1 MDRNK
6 RKPKFAVAGFQ
17 HETNTFSPI
26 FAGLSDFMRADG
38 WPGLTEG
45 PDVPSV
51 FRPMNIPISGFIAAA
66 EGEALLAPILWA
78 SAEPSNLVSNEAFE
92 TIAAKILA
100 GISDAMPIDG
110 VYLDLHG
117 AMVTEQ
123 FEDGE
128 GELLRR
134 VRDLAGESMPI
145 AISLDLHANVTEEMV
160 NAADIVT
167 IFRTYPHLDMAKTGA
182 RAFNLLAEA
191 VRTGRRPKSGF
202 RKLPFMVP
210 VHAQCTT
217 EPPADKLYGML
228 NSCQS
233 LKDPTA
239 DIALGFPPADI
250 AQCGPA
256 IVASGYLRE
265 SVNQKLSEI
274 EAAFVAATD
283 EFRAALA
290 EPDEAVR
297 EAIEFGEPGR
307 PVVLAD
313 IQDNSGAGATSD
325 TTALLASMVACGA
338 TNAALGALFDPD
350 AAAAAHEA
358 GVGAEF
364 DFALGGKFGGD
375 ENPPYEGRFKVVALS
390 DGKFE
395 YAGAMMGGC
404 KAALG
409 PTAALE
415 VVDSRSDVRVVVTS
429 ARIQCLDRA
438 VFSHLGINPS
448 RLSIVAVKSTVHFRA
463 DFEQIASRVILVD
476 APGCNPCV
484 LDRIDYKRLRP
495 GVRLL

>member
-26 FAGLSDFMRADG
+26 FATLSDFVRVDG

-45 PDVPSV
+45 PDVLSV
-51 FRPMNIPISGFIAAA
+51 FRPMNIPVGGFIAAA
-66 EGEALLAPILWA
+66 EGEAKLVPILWA

-100 GISDAMPIDG
+100 GISDAMPVDG

-117 AMVTEQ
+117 AMATEQ
-123 FEDGE
+123 FEDAE

-145 AISLDLHANVTEEMV
+145 AISLDLHANITDEMV

-167 IFRTYPHLDMAKTGA
+167 VFRTYPHLDMAETGA
-182 RAFNLLAEA
+182 RAFNLLADA
-191 VRTGRRPKSGF
+191 VKTGRKPKSGMK
-202 RKLPFMVP
+202 KLPFMVP
-210 VHAQCTT
+210 IHAQCTT
-217 EPPADKLYGML
+217 EPPANKLYGML
-228 NSCQS
+228 ESCVS

-256 IVASGYLRE
+256 IVASGYSRE
-265 SVNQKLSEI
+265 SINQKLKEV
-274 EAAFVAATD
+274 EVAVVAAAD
-283 EFRAALA
+283 EFSAALA

-338 TNAALGALFDPD
+338 TNAALGALFDSA

-375 ENPPYEGRFKVVALS
+375 ENPSYDGRFKVVALS
-390 DGKFE
+390 DGNFE
-395 YAGAMMGGC
+395 YAGVMMGGC

-415 VVDSRSDVRVVVTS
+415 VVDSRSGVRVVVTS

-438 VFSHLGINPS
+438 VFSHLGINPR

-463 DFEQIASRVILVD
+463 DFEPIASRVILVD
-476 APGCNPCV
+476 APGYNPCV

>member
-1 MDRNK
+1 MDGNNG
-6 RKPKFAVAGFQ
+6 KPKFAIAGFQ

-26 FAGLSDFMRADG
+26 FATLSDFMRVDG

-45 PDVPSV
+45 PDVLSA
-51 FRPMNIPISGFIAAA
+51 FRPMNIPIGGFIAAA
-66 EGEALLAPILWA
+66 EGKAELVPILWA

-92 TIAAKILA
+92 TIVAKILA
-100 GISDAMPIDG
+100 GISDAMPADG

-123 FEDGE
+123 FEDAE

-134 VRDLAGESMPI
+134 VRELTGKSTPI

-160 NAADIVT
+160 TAADIVT
-167 IFRTYPHLDMAKTGA
+167 IFRTYPHLDMAETGA
-182 RAFNLLAEA
+182 RAFNLLADA
-191 VRTGRRPKSGF
+191 AGTGLKPRSGL
-202 RKLPFMVP
+202 KKVPFMVP

-228 NSCQS
+228 ESCAS

-256 IVASGYLRE
+256 IVASGYSRE
-265 SVNQKLSEI
+265 SVNRKLNEI
-274 EAAFVAATD
+274 EAAFIAAAD
-283 EFRAALA
+283 EFRAELA

-338 TNAALGALFDPD
+338 TDAALGALFDPD

-364 DFALGGKFGGD
+364 DFALGGKFGGN
-375 ENPPYEGRFKVVALS
+375 ENPPYDGRFKVVALS
-390 DGKFE
+390 DGNFE

-415 VVDSRSDVRVVVTS
+415 VVDSKSKVRVVVTS

-438 VFSHLGINPS
+438 VFNHLGINPS
-448 RLSIVAVKSTVHFRA
+448 QLSIVAVKSTVHFRA
-463 DFEQIASRVILVD
+463 DFEPIASRVILVD
-476 APGCNPCV
+476 APGYNPCV

-495 GVRLL
+495 GIRLL

>member
-26 FAGLSDFMRADG
+26 FATLSDFVRVDG

-45 PDVPSV
+45 TDVPSV
-51 FRPMNIPISGFIAAA
+51 FRPMNIPIGGFIAAA
-66 EGEALLAPILWA
+66 EGEAKLVPILWA

-100 GISDAMPIDG
+100 GISDAMPADG

-117 AMVTEQ
+117 AMVTER
-123 FEDGE
+123 FEDAE

-134 VRDLAGESMPI
+134 IRDLTGESMPI
-145 AISLDLHANVTEEMV
+145 AISLDLHANITEEMV
-160 NAADIVT
+160 NSADIIT
-167 IFRTYPHLDMAKTGA
+167 AFRTYPHLDMAETGA
-182 RAFNLLAEA
+182 RTFNLLADA
-191 VRTGRRPKSGF
+191 VRTGLKPKSGMK
-202 RKLPFMVP
+202 KLPFMVP
-210 VHAQCTT
+210 IHAQCTT
-217 EPPADKLYGML
+217 EPPANKLYGML
-228 NSCQS
+228 ESCQS

-256 IVASGYLRE
+256 IVASGYSRW
-265 SVNQKLSEI
+265 SVNHKLNEI
-274 EAAFVAATD
+274 ENAFLGVAD
-283 EFRAALA
+283 EFRAELA

-325 TTALLASMVACGA
+325 TTALLASMVVCGA

-350 AAAAAHEA
+350 AAAASHEA

-375 ENPPYEGRFKVVALS
+375 ENPPFEGRFKVVELS
-390 DGKFE
+390 DGNFE

-415 VVDSRSDVRVVVTS
+415 VVDSRSGVRVVVTS

-463 DFEQIASRVILVD
+463 DFEPIASRVILVD
-476 APGCNPCV
+476 APGHNPCV
-484 LDRIDYKRLRP
+484 LDRIDYKRLRQ

>member
-26 FAGLSDFMRADG
+26 FAGLSDFVRVDG

-45 PDVPSV
+45 PDVLSV
-51 FRPMNIPISGFIAAA
+51 FRPMNIPVGGFIAAA
-66 EGEALLAPILWA
+66 EGEAKLVPILWA

-100 GISDAMPIDG
+100 GISDAMPVDG

-123 FEDGE
+123 FEDAE

-145 AISLDLHANVTEEMV
+145 AISLDLHANITDEMV

-167 IFRTYPHLDMAKTGA
+167 VFRTYPHLDMAETGA
-182 RAFNLLAEA
+182 RAFNLLADA
-191 VRTGRRPKSGF
+191 VKTGRKPKSGMK
-202 RKLPFMVP
+202 KLPFMVP
-210 VHAQCTT
+210 IHAQCTT

-228 NSCQS
+228 ESCVS

-265 SVNQKLSEI
+265 SINQKLKEI
-274 EAAFVAATD
+274 EAAVVAAAN
-283 EFRAALA
+283 EFRAELA
-290 EPDEAVR
+290 ESDEAVR
-297 EAIEFGEPGR
+297 EAIESGEPGR

-390 DGKFE
+390 DGNFE

-404 KAALG
+404 KASLG

-415 VVDSRSDVRVVVTS
+415 VFDSRSDVRVVVTS

-463 DFEQIASRVILVD
+463 DFEPIASRVILVD
-476 APGCNPCV
+476 APGYNPCV

>member
-1 MDRNK
+1 LDRSK

-26 FAGLSDFMRADG
+26 FTGLSDFVRVDG

-45 PDVPSV
+45 PDVLSV
-51 FRPMNIPISGFIAAA
+51 FRPMNIPIGGFIAAA
-66 EGEALLAPILWA
+66 EDEAKLAPILWA

-100 GISDAMPIDG
+100 GISDAMPVDG

-134 VRDLAGESMPI
+134 VRDLTGESMPI

-167 IFRTYPHLDMAKTGA
+167 IFRTYPHLDMAETGA

-228 NSCQS
+228 GSCQS

-256 IVASGYLRE
+256 IVASGYSRE
-265 SVNQKLSEI
+265 SVNHKLSEI

-283 EFRAALA
+283 EFRAELA

-325 TTALLASMVACGA
+325 TTALLASMVVCGA

-375 ENPPYEGRFKVVALS
+375 ENPSYESRFTVVALS
-390 DGKFE
+390 DGNFE

-463 DFEQIASRVILVD
+463 DFEPIASRVILVD
-476 APGCNPCV
+476 APGYNPCV